1 VTATKGSAAPN
12 SIGSGESGT
21 CGTIKFAD
29 ETADPSNL
37 TDGEYYYGYD
47 GSFLEIVISTKID
60 TNDTLTL
67 IPLSNNE

>member
-1 VTATKGSAAPN
+1 MKKLLN
-12 SIGSGESGT
+12 SST

-29 ETADPSNL
+29 DTIDPSQIC
-37 TDGEYYYGYD
+37 DGEYYYGSD

-67 IPLSNNE
+67 IPLSSN